1 MQRVAIKS
9 TKNTLSTS
17 ARSVAVTLIAG
28 GFLAISVLFLI
39 GCASVDM
46 RVGSATEVGSI
57 AELQTEWDELE
68 GRVGTPNKEFRKQ
81 YAKSLQTLNNVIAE
95 KDQYKE
101 AVEWSRH

>member
-1 MQRVAIKS
+1 
-9 TKNTLSTS
+9 
-17 ARSVAVTLIAG
+17 
-28 GFLAISVLFLI
+28 
-39 GCASVDM
+39 M

-68 GRVGTPNKEFRKQ
+68 SRVGTPNKEFRRQ

>member
-1 MQRVAIKS
+1 MI
-9 TKNTLSTS
+9 
-17 ARSVAVTLIAG
+17 LIVG
-28 GFLAISVLFLI
+28 GFIVSSVIFLI

-68 GRVGTPNKEFRKQ
+68 GRVGTPNKEFRRQ

-95 KDQYKE
+95 KDEYKE
-101 AVEWSRH
+101 AVEWSRQR